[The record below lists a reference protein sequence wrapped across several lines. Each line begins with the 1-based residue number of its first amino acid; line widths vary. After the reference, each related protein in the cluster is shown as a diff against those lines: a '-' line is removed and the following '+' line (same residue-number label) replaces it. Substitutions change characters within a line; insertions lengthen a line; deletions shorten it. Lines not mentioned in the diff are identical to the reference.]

1 MTTVSA
7 STLCVKYLGRVL
19 QEAAH
24 CVRHCVGA
32 CSLLVDLR
40 QAKRI
45 LSSLRLLRIRLLR
58 VEHGVLGALI
68 DFVTVRRGVGWAYG
82 GVATHG
88 IFVEVLSTTVSNEA
102 IRVGDLQ
109 IGSFVVGWAH
119 RVRSSDLEILNLLF
133 TLLFLDLALLLG

>member
-1 MTTVSA
+1 M
-7 STLCVKYLGRVL
+7 
-19 QEAAH
+19 
-24 CVRHCVGA
+24 
-32 CSLLVDLR
+32 
-40 QAKRI
+40 
-45 LSSLRLLRIRLLR
+45 SSLRLLRIRLLR

-68 DFVTVRRGVGWAYG
+68 DFVTVRRGVGWADS